1 MTHEKKNL
9 NREINTTKI
18 ITLKRTTP
26 NYQKKNKKGYKVSK
40 YSFKR
45 KKQKRVQSECSF
57 KREGREAEY

>member
-26 NYQKKNKKGYKVSK
+26 NYQKKTKKSTKLVSTVSKEKKTKKGTK
-40 YSFKR
+40 
-45 KKQKRVQSECSF
+45 
-57 KREGREAEY
+57 